1 MCAPEF
7 PPYNR
12 LLEYTPCD
20 AIISHDWVKK
30 YFGIGKVMEL
40 NEERGDIRGQKMVME
55 NFLKKWSS
63 FLSSLPN

>member
-40 NEERGDIRGQKMVME
+40 NEERGDVRGQKMVMVR
-55 NFLKKWSS
+55 
-63 FLSSLPN
+63 